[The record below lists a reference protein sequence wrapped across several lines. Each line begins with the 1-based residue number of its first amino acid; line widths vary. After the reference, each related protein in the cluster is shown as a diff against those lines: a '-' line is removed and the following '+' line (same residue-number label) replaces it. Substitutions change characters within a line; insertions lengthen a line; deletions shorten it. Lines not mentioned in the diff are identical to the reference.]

1 MEAAESVGDFE
12 RVSLKQ
18 LLEEMTPDAT
28 YEAQQRDASVILQA
42 ECDCV
47 IDGKREL
54 LYRAIENV
62 LRNAVRYTETGTPI
76 ELRLRKDDEQQM
88 AVIEVSDRG
97 PGIPDSELES
107 VFRPFYRV
115 DMARSAQTGGFGVG
129 LAIAE
134 RAVKLH
140 NGKIRASNRAG
151 GGTSIQ
157 ICLPIAQ

>member
-1 MEAAESVGDFE
+1 
-12 RVSLKQ
+12 
-18 LLEEMTPDAT
+18 
-28 YEAQQRDASVILQA
+28 
-42 ECDCV
+42 
-47 IDGKREL
+47 
-54 LYRAIENV
+54 
-62 LRNAVRYTETGTPI
+62 VRYTETGTPV